1 MVQEEQTK
9 QLIKNLESLN
19 EELEK
24 SNSVL
29 HNLGLSI
36 VKGVGTL
43 IGATIVATLLLGIL
57 SQIIQSANDIP
68 ILNKVIDTEKVN
80 EYFQT
85 DN

>member
-24 SNSVL
+24 SNSV